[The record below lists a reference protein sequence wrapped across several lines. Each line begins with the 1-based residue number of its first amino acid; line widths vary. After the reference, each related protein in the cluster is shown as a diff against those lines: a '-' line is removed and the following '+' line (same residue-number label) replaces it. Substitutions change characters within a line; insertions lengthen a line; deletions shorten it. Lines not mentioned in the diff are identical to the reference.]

1 MLSFFK
7 KKKDDTAVE
16 DDGIRIISR
25 SDPLACGGTD
35 SSIDTRAPKTISSD
49 DMTLF
54 NVDSALGYDVH
65 GTSDESD
72 PLMRVSAF
80 AVKTESGTFL
90 WLHTEGFEWKP
101 EANRDVSGFVKADVM
116 PGLVSIVKEYD
127 LAAKNGYHSRTH
139 GLPENFGGEVR
150 IEYASGERIGFSDNQ
165 APIIKRPFAHKVIEV
180 FENALAGEKVAIPNV
195 EDVVSLT
202 FTETR
207 KDGGFSS
214 AKLTLLPDGTGI
226 SEKKQK
232 FDDPTVYESKK
243 EISAETVKT
252 ILDAVKNSYMLAWRY
267 FPKRAF
273 KSASDKSVTFVMK
286 DESEIT
292 SPSERDLPNRFS
304 SAMFTIDLELI
315 TKN

>member
-1 MLSFFK
+1 MFSFFK
-7 KKKDDTAVE
+7 KKKDDTATE
-16 DDGIRIISR
+16 DDGIRVIRR

-35 SSIDTRAPKTISSD
+35 ATVDTRAPKTINSD
-49 DMTLF
+49 EITLF
-54 NVDSALGYDVH
+54 SVESALGYDIH
-65 GTSDESD
+65 GTSDKSD

-80 AVKTESGTFL
+80 AVKTETGTFL
-90 WLHTEGFEWKP
+90 CLHTEGFEWKP
-101 EANRDVSGFVKADVM
+101 EANRDVSGFVKADLM
-116 PGLVSIVKEYD
+116 PDLASIVKEYD

-150 IEYASGERIGFSDNQ
+150 IEYASGEKIGFSDNQ
-165 APIIKRPFAHKVIEV
+165 TPIIQRPFAHKVIEV
-180 FENALAGEKVAIPNV
+180 FENALAGEKVDVPDV
-195 EDVVSLT
+195 KDVVSLT

-252 ILDAVKNSYMLAWRY
+252 ILDAVKNSYMLAWKYLPER
-267 FPKRAF
+267 RF
-273 KSASDKSVTFVMK
+273 KFDSGKSVTFVFK
-286 DESEIT
+286 DGSEIT
-292 SPSERDLPNRFS
+292 SPDGRDIPYRFS
-304 SAMFTIDLELI
+304 NAMFTIDLELI